1 MKCASWP
8 RRADTATLGA
18 ARSGADEHRLE
29 ESAIDPLDISKPNLA
44 HKFGDPSRR
53 NRQIAGRQDHRSS
66 VGIVYRHDFKSQFIP
81 SPAPCPHLTKAVS
94 APVPQPFTV
103 WVCFNGPRRWWHTI
117 IAHGDNVTTCWPCAA
132 EALLECCPDLP
143 LAFEMGSELSAISTT
158 STLCERAAR
167 ARKSATR
174 QRNHS
179 HDEPARAALSRGASP
194 HEDHSACVRRA
205 PDAEADVRR
214 RHPGGPWWRGIQV
227 GEFEQRQLRAIRE
240 ELNRAHAQRVAPAV
254 APTKPAL
261 VHKLRK

>member
-29 ESAIDPLDISKPNLA
+29 EPAIDPLDISKPNLA

-143 LAFEMGSELSAISTT
+143 LAFEMGSELSAPRHRHFVSVPRELGSQRRGSATIRTT
-158 STLCERAAR
+158 NLLERLFLEERRRTKIIPHAFGERPMLKLMYAAVIRAAHGGAGSR
-167 ARKSATR
+167 SASSSSVSSAPSAR
-174 QRNHS
+174 N
-179 HDEPARAALSRGASP
+179 
-194 HEDHSACVRRA
+194 
-205 PDAEADVRR
+205 
-214 RHPGGPWWRGIQV
+214 
-227 GEFEQRQLRAIRE
+227 
-240 ELNRAHAQRVAPAV
+240 
-254 APTKPAL
+254 
-261 VHKLRK
+261 